1 MSRELLIA
9 ICTVFPL
16 LGLAKNDVRVMG
28 SVLESVAMHN
38 PVPHASIKIL
48 NAADSSFVT
57 LVTADEYTYNGVVTD
72 HVEESRKTYT
82 GGFNVELLRG
92 KKYIF
97 SISAL
102 GYVPE
107 FLDVDLSTLGNRE
120 YSFQLRPVY
129 LSPVLHKLDEVV
141 VIASRVKFYN
151 RGDTLVYNADA
162 FKLAEGNMLDVLI
175 RQLLGVEL
183 KDDGNIY
190 VNGKFFEMLL
200 LIFPVA

>member
-1 MSRELLIA
+1 M
-9 ICTVFPL
+9 P
-16 LGLAKNDVRVMG
+16 
-28 SVLESVAMHN
+28 
-38 PVPHASIKIL
+38 
-48 NAADSSFVT
+48 
-57 LVTADEYTYNGVVTD
+57 
-72 HVEESRKTYT
+72 
-82 GGFNVELLRG
+82 RG

-97 SISAL
+97 SISAF
-102 GYVPE
+102 GYVPA

-141 VIASRVKFYN
+141 VTASRVKFYN

-175 RQLLGVEL
+175 RQLPGVEL

-190 VNGKFFEMLL
+190 VNGKFVETLL
-200 LIFPVA
+200 LNGKDFFDNNKQLMLNNLAAYMIKNVEVYNKLGQRFTDTKFLEFLVQFFYLLPNILFHERQSLNCYFSQNYSDFILRQKETTYF